1 MMAIQNVHQVSDPQ
15 PTVEAAMLQ
24 LGKMLDDTLADL
36 AKLFEVNGGTMWG
49 VEAISHN
56 VIPVPGELRRTRPG
70 LFGRSEGGPASYIA
84 TAMLTVTH
92 NNESLR

>member
-1 MMAIQNVHQVSDPQ
+1 MMTIQNVHQVSDPQ
-15 PTVEAAMLQ
+15 PTVEAAMQQ
-24 LGKMLDDTLADL
+24 LGHMLDDALADL

-56 VIPVPGELRRTRPG
+56 VITVPGKSRRTGSG
-70 LFGRSEGGPASYIA
+70 LFARTEAGPASYIA

-92 NNESLR
+92 NNEALR

>member
-15 PTVEAAMLQ
+15 QTVEAAMLQ
-24 LGKMLDDTLADL
+24 LGRMLDDTLADL

-49 VEAISHN
+49 VEALSHN
-56 VIPVPGELRRTRPG
+56 VVAVPGDIRRIRPG
-70 LFGRSEGGPASYIA
+70 PFRRPARGPVSYIA

-92 NNESLR
+92 NNEALR

>member
-1 MMAIQNVHQVSDPQ
+1 MMALQSVHQVSDPQ

-24 LGKMLDDTLADL
+24 LGRMLDDTLADL
-36 AKLFEVNGGTMWG
+36 AKLFEVNGGSMWG

-56 VIPVPGELRRTRPG
+56 VIAVPGESRRTGPG
-70 LFGRSEGGPASYIA
+70 LLGRAGPGPTSYIA

-92 NNESLR
+92 NNEALR

>member
-1 MMAIQNVHQVSDPQ
+1 MMTIQNVHQVSDPQ
-15 PTVEAAMLQ
+15 PTVDAAMQQ
-24 LGKMLDDTLADL
+24 LGRMLDDTLADL

-56 VIPVPGELRRTRPG
+56 VITVPDEPRRTGAR
-70 LFGRSEGGPASYIA
+70 LFSRGQAAPTAYIA

-92 NNESLR
+92 NNEALR

>member
-15 PTVEAAMLQ
+15 PSVEEAMLQ
-24 LGKMLDDTLADL
+24 LGRMLDDTLADL

-56 VIPVPGELRRTRPG
+56 VITVPGNSKRTGPG
-70 LFGRSEGGPASYIA
+70 LFARTEAGPASYIA

-92 NNESLR
+92 NNEALR